1 LTERTIDVYT
11 TSVIA
16 RRGRTLPPGRILG
29 ERFDALVVSN
39 CFGPPNCEDDALNHY
54 VGNDASGAKF
64 GGENMHISKRFVRA
78 TTAAF
83 VLANDS
89 DVRNMGVTAIVTGFV
104 IAGLV
109 AAMFAAG
116 NGGQSA
122 GAGPLPNQR
131 TFGAS
136 LSTDQAIYRSGEP
149 IRITFE
155 VFNHTPTSVRFDF
168 TSSQRYDIVIEDQQ
182 GKEIWR
188 WSADRMFTMA
198 LGQETL
204 GPAKP
209 RLTYKVEYTAK
220 LESGTHK
227 ITSLLTDANRQISA
241 TISVDVQ

>member
-1 LTERTIDVYT
+1 MK
-11 TSVIA
+11 IA
-16 RRGRTLPPGRILG
+16 
-29 ERFDALVVSN
+29 
-39 CFGPPNCEDDALNHY
+39 C
-54 VGNDASGAKF
+54 
-64 GGENMHISKRFVRA
+64 
-78 TTAAF
+78 
-83 VLANDS
+83 
-89 DVRNMGVTAIVTGFV
+89 VTAIAT
-104 IAGLV
+104 ACV
-109 AAMFAAG
+109 AAGVLAAVFAEGTRA
-116 NGGQSA
+116 QASA
-122 GAGPLPNQR
+122 VEPLPQQR
-131 TFGAS
+131 GFGAF
-136 LSTDQAIYRSGEP
+136 LSTDKAVYRPGQP

-155 VFNHTPTSVRFDF
+155 VFNHTPTPVRFDF

-220 LESGTHK
+220 LVSGTHK